1 MSEVRDPEKKPEHEK
16 KNDRDFIS
24 EKIVRPAPSR
34 KQVGTRM
41 ATAACA
47 GVIFGV
53 VSAVCFVLTRPILEQ
68 LSAGNRPT
76 TSAISIPK
84 DELESPVEAIENE
97 RVAETETEPV
107 EEMVQTALEKYRY
120 TVDDLNSMLNSLRGK
135 AQTADKSVVVVH
147 SVQQNTD
154 WFDNPVETTGLYAGM
169 IIAKTSQELLVL
181 TPEAAVEQA
190 DSIKVTLG
198 NGNDVSGHMKQ
209 KDAISGQAI
218 VSISVQDISA
228 TQLRDLEPIPLGNS
242 YQVQQGDLIAA
253 VGSPAGVVHSMDY
266 GFVSYV
272 VRSNPMV
279 DQHCRML
286 YSNILADAGKGTFL
300 VNTNGELVGWAQ
312 ESDSPEASDR
322 VTEVFGISDYKG
334 ILEKLSNGQAVPCI
348 GIVGQEVTDAQVEN
362 GLPAGIYVM
371 NAVTDKPA
379 YNAGIQ
385 NGDILT
391 ELAGEPVT
399 SMKEYQA
406 ALDKMTCGQV
416 VHVTVARNGRDT
428 YTELEFDVTVGSR

>member
-1 MSEVRDPEKKPEHEK
+1 MSEIRDPEKKPEK

-312 ESDSPEASDR
+312 EPDSPEASDR

-334 ILEKLSNGQAVPCI
+334 VLEKLSNGQAVPCI
-348 GIVGQEVTDAQVEN
+348 GIVGQEVTDVQVEN

-416 VHVTVARNGRDT
+416 VHVTVARNVRDT

>member
-1 MSEVRDPEKKPEHEK
+1 MSEIRDPEKKPEK

-300 VNTNGELVGWAQ
+300 VNTDGELVGWAQ
-312 ESDSPEASDR
+312 EPDSPEASDR

-385 NGDILT
+385 TGDILT

>member
-1 MSEVRDPEKKPEHEK
+1 MSEIRDPEKKPEK

-242 YQVQQGDLIAA
+242 YQLQQGDLIAA

-300 VNTNGELVGWAQ
+300 VNTDGELVGWAQ

-334 ILEKLSNGQAVPCI
+334 VLEKLSNGQAVPCI

>member
-1 MSEVRDPEKKPEHEK
+1 MSEIRDPEKKPEK

-68 LSAGNRPT
+68 LSEGNRPT
-76 TSAISIPK
+76 TSSISIPK
-84 DELESPVEAIENE
+84 DELESPAEAMENE

-190 DSIKVTLG
+190 DSIKVTFE
-198 NGNDVSGHMKQ
+198 NGNDVSGHVKQ
-209 KDAISGQAI
+209 KDAISGLAI
-218 VSISVQDISA
+218 VSISAQDISA
-228 TQLRDLEPIPLGNS
+228 AQLRDLEPIPLGNS

-286 YSNILADAGKGTFL
+286 YSNILSDAGKGTFL
-300 VNTNGELVGWAQ
+300 VNTDGELVGWAQ
-312 ESDSPEASDR
+312 ELDGSESSDR